1 MLQRGAGV
9 NATVVRLT
17 KPWIWASGGAEVGQV
32 LPHEGTDRFTGW
44 PLVSLPS
51 GRMYPVPP
59 DHCEVIPA
67 HLVDRHVVTEKEAP
81 DLDDLVRLI
90 EFLRANDLAAG
101 IGWPALATKL
111 AVAFWSYRAADTDR
125 RSRHRW
131 LVTEGTPARFHSVG
145 PDGTVYDVEG
155 MAL

>member
-90 EFLRANDLAAG
+90 RYLREHDLDY
-101 IGWPALATKL
+101 
-111 AVAFWSYRAADTDR
+111 AFDNVGDR
-125 RSRHRW
+125 RHPRMVVKAATRKADGSIVVR
-131 LVTEGTPARFHSVG
+131 RFHEGEPLPEAHYVG